1 MILDGKELKRIITNR
16 LIKQIRSNKLNLRL
30 DIIQIGKN
38 EASRK
43 YIRNKEKMAEDLG
56 VTCNVHW
63 LRSDVKE
70 NTVLK
75 LIKELNKNKECNG
88 IIVQLPIPK
97 TLDLDVI
104 KETID
109 PKKDIDGFTNTNI
122 GNLFYD
128 NECLVPCTSLGIV
141 KLLEENH
148 VKLSGANVAIIG
160 RSVYIGKSL
169 FHLLVN
175 KDATVTMCHSKTVNL
190 STILKRNDII
200 ICAVG
205 KEKFLTRDMV
215 NPGSVIV
222 DVGIN
227 FDKDGKMCGDCD
239 FENLKDMCKFITPVP
254 GGVGPMTVASVYLNL
269 LEAYKMQN
277 KEM

>member
-1 MILDGKELKRIITNR
+1 MLLDGKELKNIITNR
-16 LIKQIRSNKLNLRL
+16 IAKEIKKKKIKLRL

-43 YIRNKEKMAEDLG
+43 YIRNKEKMAEEIG
-56 VTCNVHW
+56 ATCIIHW

-70 NTVLK
+70 NTILK
-75 LIKELNKNKECNG
+75 LIKDLNKDKECNG
-88 IIVQLPIPK
+88 IIVQLPIPDSLN
-97 TLDLDVI
+97 LDLI

-122 GNLFYD
+122 GNLFYG
-128 NECLVPCTSLGIV
+128 EKCLAPCTSLGIV
-141 KLLEENH
+141 TLLEENH
-148 VKLSGANVAIIG
+148 IRLRGANVAIIG

-175 KDATVTMCHSKTVNL
+175 KDATVTMCHSKTENL
-190 STILKRNDII
+190 STILKRSDII

-205 KEKFLTRDMV
+205 KEKFITRDMISS
-215 NPGSVIV
+215 GAIIV

-239 FENLKDMCKFITPVP
+239 FDNIKDMCKYITPVP

-269 LEAYKMQN
+269 LDAYKMQN
-277 KEM
+277 E

>member
-16 LIKQIRSNKLNLRL
+16 LSKEIRKNKLKLKL

-38 EASRK
+38 DASRK
-43 YIRNKEKMAEDLG
+43 YIRSKEKMAEDLG
-56 VTCNVHW
+56 VTCEVHR

-70 NTVLK
+70 STILK
-75 LIKELNKNKECNG
+75 LIRTLNKDKSCNG

-97 TLDLDVI
+97 GLNFDII

-122 GNLFYD
+122 GNLFYGRD
-128 NECLVPCTSLGIV
+128 CFIPCTCLGII

-148 VKLSGANVAIIG
+148 IKLSGANVAIIG

-169 FHLLVN
+169 MHELIN
-175 KDATVTMCHSKTVNL
+175 KDATVTMCHSKTNDL
-190 STILKRNDII
+190 CAILKRSDII

-205 KEKFLTRDMV
+205 KEKFLTRDMI
-215 NPGSVIV
+215 NPGAIII

-227 FDKDGKMCGDCD
+227 FDKNGKLCGDCD
-239 FENLKDMCKFITPVP
+239 FDNIVDICKYITPVP
-254 GGVGPMTVASVYLNL
+254 GGVGPMTVASVFLNL
-269 LEAYKMQN
+269 IKAYKFQ
-277 KEM
+277 K